1 MNITDFLT
9 SNLIEL
15 MSYIN
20 DANKRLYWVYLASAI
35 ILALPVYYLQNKKQK
50 NDNALLALSQSGVNP
65 SDSNQSHPIRFFKF
79 LFPKKIYFAQSAR
92 VDYQLLVVNK
102 LFKAA
107 LFPLIIF
114 TMAPIALSLSS
125 TLENILGTR
134 EFLPWS
140 SVTIIAIFT
149 VFLFLVD
156 DFTRFLLHYVLHKV
170 PFLWEFHKV
179 HHSAT
184 VLTPFTIYR
193 SHPFENYLYA
203 CRMALTQGIVVG
215 VSYYYFG
222 PTLKMADIL
231 GANVFIF
238 LFNFLG
244 SNLRHTHIWLSF
256 GNRIEN
262 WMISP
267 AQHQIHHSTNPKH
280 FDKNL
285 GTALAIWDR
294 IFGTHIKAGKY
305 QKLSFGVGKHNPDH
319 SSVSKIYLSPFIAL
333 FKK

>member
-1 MNITDFLT
+1 MTIIDFFT
-9 SNLIEL
+9 SNLAEL
-15 MSYIN
+15 ASYIN
-20 DANKRLYWVYLASAI
+20 DANKRLYWLYLASAVV
-35 ILALPVYYLQNKKQK
+35 LAIPVYYLQTKKQK
-50 NDNALLALSQSGVNP
+50 VLNSANDNDKNTIKNTNEEHSKP
-65 SDSNQSHPIRFFKF
+65 SNFFTF
-79 LFPKKIYFAQSAR
+79 LFPKKIYLAQSSR
-92 VDYQLLVVNK
+92 IDYQLLIVNK
-102 LFKAA
+102 FIKAA

-125 TLENILGTR
+125 ALESILGTR
-134 EFLPWS
+134 DFLPWS
-140 SVTIIAIFT
+140 STTIIAIFT
-149 VFLFLVD
+149 LLLFLVD
-156 DFTRFLLHYVLHKV
+156 DFTRFFLHYLLHKI

-193 SHPFENYLYA
+193 SHPLENYFYA
-203 CRMALTQGIVVG
+203 CRMALTQGVVVG
-215 VSYYYFG
+215 ICYYYFG

-244 SNLRHTHIWLSF
+244 SNLRHSHIWLSF
-256 GNRIEN
+256 GNPIEN
-262 WMISP
+262 WIISP

-280 FDKNL
+280 FDKNF

-294 IFGTHIKAGKY
+294 IFGSHITAKGE
-305 QKLSFGVGKHNPDH
+305 QVLSYGVGKNNPDH
-319 SSVSKIYLSPFIAL
+319 SSLIKVYLSPFKAL